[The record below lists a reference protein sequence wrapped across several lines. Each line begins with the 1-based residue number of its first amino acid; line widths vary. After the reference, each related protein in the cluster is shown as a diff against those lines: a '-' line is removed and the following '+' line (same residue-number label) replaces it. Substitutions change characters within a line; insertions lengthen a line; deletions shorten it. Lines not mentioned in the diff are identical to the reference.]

1 MICTMR
7 ILFIATIFFFATLSY
22 SSEVFVKIASGN
34 NSVVTI
40 TYKKPEDISSADTRL
55 KFIAKMIRENYFDPD
70 NIARDYYNIV
80 VKDGMKIYNK
90 SVKQFEFTPIT
101 QDRFSHIIT
110 LYGNLIVRREV
121 YDTNN
126 NLIYAYGYTD
136 SIPDIQ
142 PTKKETKEV
151 SLEKEPLL
159 YKGFKGKLVK
169 KLEDGTVHYLFSDG
183 LNKFSIFIKKS
194 EKNSVVLR
202 HVIYGN
208 YLFSKN
214 IDGIQYTVIGTI
226 PFDEME
232 NFISFITSKEKNA
245 R

>member
-1 MICTMR
+1 MIWTMR
-7 ILFIATIFFFATLSY
+7 ILFIVIILFSTTLSY
-22 SSEVFVKIASGN
+22 SSEVFVKIVSGN

-40 TYKKPEDISSADTRL
+40 TYKKPEDISATDTRL
-55 KFIAKMIRENYFDPD
+55 KFIAKMIRENFFDPSD
-70 NIARDYYNIV
+70 IAKDYYNIV

-142 PTKKETKEV
+142 PTKERDKRKFV
-151 SLEKEPLL
+151 WRKNL
-159 YKGFKGKLVK
+159 Y
-169 KLEDGTVHYLFSDG
+169 
-183 LNKFSIFIKKS
+183 FIKD
-194 EKNSVVLR
+194 LR
-202 HVIYGN
+202 V
-208 YLFSKN
+208 SW
-214 IDGIQYTVIGTI
+214 
-226 PFDEME
+226 
-232 NFISFITSKEKNA
+232 
-245 R
+245 